1 MSVPEA
7 AGALCT
13 VLGNCAVSVARFGT
27 MAHKNL
33 KQLSLFMA
41 NELRIWELDP
51 EPILGLNLLS
61 PKQGCLQE

>member
-1 MSVPEA
+1 MRWVIVQFLWSA
-7 AGALCT
+7 
-13 VLGNCAVSVARFGT
+13 FGT
-27 MAHKNL
+27 MSHKNL

>member
-1 MSVPEA
+1 MCQAIVQFLWSA
-7 AGALCT
+7 
-13 VLGNCAVSVARFGT
+13 FGT
-27 MAHKNL
+27 MSHKNL

-51 EPILGLNLLS
+51 GPILGLNPLS